1 MAVEKMSLAKAL
13 NESLR
18 KALDTDPKVLIM
30 GEDVGKLG
38 GVFRITDGLQ
48 KDFGEGR
55 VIDTPLAESGIVGTA
70 IGLALRGYRPI
81 VEIQFDGFVFPAYDQ
96 IVTQLAK
103 MHARALGKVKMP
115 VVIRIPYG
123 GGIGA
128 VEHHSESPEALFA
141 HVAGLKVV
149 SPSNASDAYWMMQQ
163 AVQSDDPIIFFEP
176 KRRYW
181 DKGEL
186 DTESIPGPLHKAA
199 VAREGSD
206 LTLVAYGPM
215 VKVCLEAAAAAQEE
229 GKSVEVLD
237 LRSMSPIDFDA
248 VQASVEKTG
257 LLVVVHEA
265 PVFYGS
271 GAEIAARI
279 TERCFYHLE
288 APVLR
293 VGGYHAPTRRPGW
306 RTSTCRVSTGC
317 SMPSTARWRTEERVV
332 TTMTE
337 TSARFREFKMPD
349 VGEGLTE
356 AEILKW
362 FVQPG
367 DTVTDGQVVCEVETA
382 KAAVEL
388 PIPFDGVVHELRF
401 PEGTTVDVGEVIIAV
416 DVAPGSGD
424 APAEPEPVQEAVAE
438 PAAEEAPKGRQPVL
452 VGYGVAESS
461 TKRRARKGA
470 EIPGP
475 AAAAAQAEI
484 NGHRAKVA
492 ESRPLAKPPVR
503 KLAKDLGIDLAT
515 VTPTGEGGVITREDV
530 HAAAAPAP
538 AEAPVRAE
546 EAVAAPA
553 PVEAVAPVGRETRIP
568 VKGVRK
574 AIAQAMVGSA
584 FTAPHVTEFVTVDV
598 TRTMKLVAELKED
611 KDMAGVRVNP
621 LLVIAKALL
630 VAIKRNPAVNAAWDE
645 ANQEIVQKHYVN
657 LGIAAAT
664 PRGLIVPNIKD
675 AHDKTLPELG
685 AALADLVSTAREGK
699 TSPAAMA
706 GGTVTI
712 TNVGVFGVDTGTPI
726 LNPGESAILAVGAI
740 KLQPWVHKGKV
751 KPRQVTTLA
760 LSFDHRLVDGEL
772 GSKVLADVAAILEQP
787 KRLITWG

>member
-1 MAVEKMSLAKAL
+1 M
-13 NESLR
+13 
-18 KALDTDPKVLIM
+18 
-30 GEDVGKLG
+30 
-38 GVFRITDGLQ
+38 
-48 KDFGEGR
+48 
-55 VIDTPLAESGIVGTA
+55 
-70 IGLALRGYRPI
+70 
-81 VEIQFDGFVFPAYDQ
+81 
-96 IVTQLAK
+96 
-103 MHARALGKVKMP
+103 
-115 VVIRIPYG
+115 
-123 GGIGA
+123 
-128 VEHHSESPEALFA
+128 
-141 HVAGLKVV
+141 
-149 SPSNASDAYWMMQQ
+149 
-163 AVQSDDPIIFFEP
+163 
-176 KRRYW
+176 
-181 DKGEL
+181 
-186 DTESIPGPLHKAA
+186 
-199 VAREGSD
+199 
-206 LTLVAYGPM
+206 
-215 VKVCLEAAAAAQEE
+215 
-229 GKSVEVLD
+229 
-237 LRSMSPIDFDA
+237 
-248 VQASVEKTG
+248 
-257 LLVVVHEA
+257 
-265 PVFYGS
+265 
-271 GAEIAARI
+271 
-279 TERCFYHLE
+279 
-288 APVLR
+288 
-293 VGGYHAPTRRPGW
+293 
-306 RTSTCRVSTGC
+306 
-317 SMPSTARWRTEERVV
+317 

-401 PEGTTVDVGEVIIAV
+401 PEGTTVDVGQVIIAI

-424 APAEPEPVQEAVAE
+424 APAPAAAPAQEPVEA
-438 PAAEEAPKGRQPVL
+438 PAAEAEPKGRTPVL

-461 TKRRARKGA
+461 TKRRPRKGA
-470 EIPGP
+470 AAAPEAAAVAAAVQAELNGHAAP
-475 AAAAAQAEI
+475 AAAAPAAAPAPAPAVPAQA
-484 NGHRAKVA
+484 GAPDGG
-492 ESRPLAKPPVR
+492 RPLAKPPVR

-515 VTPTGEGGVITREDV
+515 VVPTGKDGIITREDV
-530 HAAAAPAP
+530 HAAATPAVPAPATAPAP
-538 AEAPVRAE
+538 AQAAPEAPA
-546 EAVAAPA
+546 AVVVSDSA
-553 PVEAVAPVGRETRIP
+553 RETRIP

-621 LLVIAKALL
+621 LLIIAKALL
-630 VAIKRNPAVNAAWDE
+630 VAIKRNPEVNAAWDE

-675 AHDKTLPELG
+675 AHDQTLPQLA
-685 AALADLVSTAREGK
+685 AALGELVTTARDGK

-787 KRLITWG
+787 KRLITWA